1 MAEQHD
7 ELLVTEQGFKELK
20 DRLEYLKTVKR
31 YEVAERI
38 KVARGYG
45 DLSENAEY
53 DEAKTEQGFIEGE
66 INDLEAKLKKV
77 KVIADEDIH
86 TDEVSV
92 GSIVKVFD
100 KEFNEEAE
108 YKIVG
113 MQEADVAEGKLS
125 NVSPVGQGL
134 MGHKVGETVTIR
146 VPNGTVEYEI
156 LSIRR

>member
-100 KEFNEEAE
+100 KEFNEEVE

-113 MQEADVAEGKLS
+113 MQEANVAEGKLS

-134 MGHKVGETVTIR
+134 MGHKVGESVTIR